1 MARIAAAEL
10 ERLKASVPMAD
21 LVAADGLKLV
31 RQGGDLAGLCPFH
44 DDREP
49 SLKVTPGKNLWHCFG
64 CGAGGGPVDW
74 VMKRRGVSFRHA
86 VELLRERPGGRVPD
100 GVAPDGP
107 AEIPGSSL
115 AAAAPAAPARLASP
129 VSLDE
134 DDAAALGRVVDY
146 YHACLKRSPA
156 ALAYLEKR
164 GIADPAAID
173 TFRLGFA
180 DRTLGLRLPDKRRRE
195 GAELRSRLERVGLY
209 RASGH
214 EHFCGSLVVPILDE
228 VGAVAEIYGRKITEG
243 LRAGTP
249 LHLYLPGPHRGVWNL
264 PGIAGA
270 ASATGAPDGEVILC
284 EALIDALTFWCAGYR
299 NVTASYG
306 ADGFT
311 DAHLAAFQAHGVRRV
326 LIAYDRDAAG
336 DRGAASVAERLAAA
350 GIASGR
356 VEFPH
361 GLDANAYALKV
372 TPAAQSLGVLLR
384 RAGAVCVAAVPDSA
398 PETISGASEAAAKE
412 EGPVASDDSPAS
424 LLAAASSAA
433 PPAEG
438 PPGADLAPT
447 TPDQP
452 APSVAVRPPPEI
464 EANGGEATLRFGERR
479 WRVRGLDRAAGGE
492 TLKLNLMVACGDA
505 SGAGAA
511 FHVDTL
517 DLYSARARAGFIEA
531 ASAELDVPA
540 AVVKADLGRVLL
552 AVEQL
557 LDARAAPAAEPEAP
571 PEPSMTPAE
580 REAALA
586 FLRSPD
592 LLERIAADFEACGLV
607 GEATNKLVGYLACV
621 SRKLAAPLAVL
632 VQSSSAAGKS
642 SLMDAVLAFVPEAE
656 RVRYSAM
663 TGQALFY
670 MGGRD
675 LRHRVLALCE
685 EEGASRAA
693 YALKLL
699 QSDGSLTIA
708 STGKDPATG
717 ALVTQDYRVE
727 GPVMLFL
734 TTTAIELDEELLNR
748 CLVLSVDEGRAQT
761 EAIHKLQRQRRT
773 LDGLLARQARGE
785 ILALHRNAQTL
796 LAPLAVVNPYADR
809 LTFLSD
815 RTRARRDH
823 EKYLTLIDAIALLH
837 QHQRVI
843 HQAGGRRADGTDLAY
858 VEVTVADIAAANRL
872 AHEVLGRSLDALP
885 PQSRRLLGL
894 IGDWVAARSRNE
906 AIKPAEVRFT
916 RRELREATGWGDTQL
931 KIHLSRLAELE
942 HLLVHRAERGQGFV
956 YELLYDGPVGDGP
969 TAAPHLSGLIDPAAL
984 AEGYDARRSGSDAA
998 RSPVGRAV
1006 VGGLSVPGRGEKA
1019 AKEEAGS
1026 GTYGEAPAKSPESLF
1041 PAKAKLNGSHMPA
1054 PAIAS
1059 SLAAAPAAH

>member
-1 MARIAAAEL
+1 MARIAEAEL
-10 ERLKASVPMAD
+10 DRLKALVP
-21 LVAADGLKLV
+21 VAGLIEASGVVLS
-31 RQGGDLAGLCPFH
+31 RQGADLAGLCPFH

-64 CGAGGGPVDW
+64 CGAGGGPIDW

-86 VELLRERPGGRVPD
+86 VELLRETGDP
-100 GVAPDGP
+100 APSP
-107 AEIPGSSL
+107 SPL
-115 AAAAPAAPARLASP
+115 AASDLPPTPVRALESP

-134 DDAAALGRVVDY
+134 DDAAVLSRVVAY
-146 YHACLKRSPA
+146 YHACLKRTPA
-156 ALAYLEKR
+156 ALAYLERR
-164 GIADPAAID
+164 GIADPAAIE
-173 TFRLGFA
+173 TFKLGFA

-195 GAELRSRLERVGLY
+195 GAELRARLERLGLY

-214 EHFCGSLVVPILDE
+214 EHFTGSLVIPVLDAA
-228 VGAVAEIYGRKITEG
+228 GQVAEVYGRKITDN

-264 PGIAGA
+264 PGIA
-270 ASATGAPDGEVILC
+270 ASGGEVILC

-299 NVTASYG
+299 HVTASYG
-306 ADGFT
+306 VDGFT
-311 DAHLAAFQAHGVRRV
+311 EEHLAAFQAHGIRKV

-336 DRGAASVAERLAAA
+336 DRVAAALSEILTAA

-361 GLDANAYALKV
+361 GMDANAYALKV
-372 TPAAQSLGVLLR
+372 TPAAKSLGVLLS
-384 RAGAVCVAAVPDSA
+384 RAGGMGETAVPA
-398 PETISGASEAAAKE
+398 AEASEAAAKE
-412 EGPVASDDSPAS
+412 EGSLAPPPLAFHRLARAEPWPVPPESPES
-424 LLAAASSAA
+424 PLAAAASA
-433 PPAEG
+433 PA
-438 PPGADLAPT
+438 
-447 TPDQP
+447 
-452 APSVAVRPPPEI
+452 RPRPEI
-464 EANGGEATLRFGERR
+464 EENGSEATIRLGSRR
-479 WRVRGLDRAAGGE
+479 YRVRGLDRASGGE
-492 TLKLNLMVACGDA
+492 SLKLNLMAATGD
-505 SGAGAA
+505 A

-517 DLYSARARAGFIEA
+517 DLYSAKARAGFVEA
-531 ASAELDVPA
+531 AAAELGVLA
-540 AVVKADLGRVLL
+540 TTIKADLGQVLL
-552 AVEQL
+552 EVEHL
-557 LDARAAPAAEPEAP
+557 LDARAAAAAKPAIPQEA
-571 PEPSMTPAE
+571 SMTPAE
-580 REAALA
+580 REAALE
-586 FLRSPD
+586 FLRQPN
-592 LLERIAADFEACGLV
+592 LLDRIAADFEACGLV
-607 GEATNKLVGYLACV
+607 GEATNKLVAYLACV

-642 SLMDAVLAFVPEAE
+642 SLMDAVLAFVPETE

-670 MGGRD
+670 MSGRD
-675 LRHRVLALCE
+675 LRHRILALCE

-761 EAIHKLQRQRRT
+761 EAIHRLQRSRRT
-773 LDGLLARQARGE
+773 LGGLLAREGRGK
-785 ILALHRNAQTL
+785 ILALHRNAQSL

-837 QHQRVI
+837 QHQRVV
-843 HQAGGRRADGTDLAY
+843 HQTGCQQAGGPVGGPADGIGLAY
-858 VEVTVADIAAANRL
+858 IEVTVADIAQANRL

-885 PQSRRLLGL
+885 PQSRRLLSL
-894 IGDWVAARSRNE
+894 ITDWVRERATTERVAAG
-906 AIKPAEVRFT
+906 EVRFT
-916 RRELREATGWGDTQL
+916 RRVLREATGWGDTQL

-956 YELLYDGPVGDGP
+956 YELLYDGPLGRAG
-969 TAAPHLSGLIDPAAL
+969 TAAPHLSGLIDPSAL
-984 AEGYDARRSGSDAA
+984 AEDGYDARRSGSDAA

-1006 VGGLSVPGRGEKA
+1006 AGEWPGPGRSEEA
-1019 AKEEAGS
+1019 AKAEAGS
-1026 GTYGEAPAKSPESLF
+1026 EAYPEGAGIGSKSLL
-1041 PAKAKLNGSHMPA
+1041 PAKAKLNGSHIPA
-1054 PAIAS
+1054 SVTAS
-1059 SLAAAPAAH
+1059 SLAALPR

>member
-1 MARIAAAEL
+1 MARIAEAEL
-10 ERLKASVPMAD
+10 DRLKASVAVAE
-21 LVAADGLKLV
+21 LVAADGVALS
-31 RQGGDLAGLCPFH
+31 RQGADLAGLCPFH

-49 SLKVTPGKNLWHCFG
+49 SLKVTPAKNLWHCFG

-86 VELLRERPGGRVPD
+86 VELLRESAGADRE
-100 GVAPDGP
+100 P
-107 AEIPGSSL
+107 ASSP
-115 AAAAPAAPARLASP
+115 AAASPAAPARLASP

-173 TFRLGFA
+173 ALRLGFS
-180 DRTLGLRLPDKRRRE
+180 DRTLGLRLPDKRKRE

-228 VGAVAEIYGRKITEG
+228 AGQVVGVYGRKITEG

-249 LHLYLPGPHRGVWNL
+249 LHLYLPGPHRGVWNF
-264 PGIAGA
+264 PGIA
-270 ASATGAPDGEVILC
+270 TAPDGEVILC

-311 DAHLAAFQAHGVRRV
+311 EAHLAAFRAHGVRRV

-336 DRGAASVAERLAAA
+336 DRGAAVVAERLAAA

-372 TPAAQSLGVLLR
+372 TPAAKSLGVLLR
-384 RAGAVCVAAVPDSA
+384 RAGSCAAASDTA
-398 PETISGASEAAAKE
+398 PGTEPEANEAAAKE
-412 EGPVASDDSPAS
+412 AGPATSAGILPGADVGGSADSPAS
-424 LLAAASSAA
+424 PLAAASPAA
-433 PPAEG
+433 PLAEG
-438 PPGADLAPT
+438 PIASDQSLPPSA
-447 TPDQP
+447 TP
-452 APSVAVRPPPEI
+452 ARSGPEI
-464 EANGGEATLRFGERR
+464 DADGGEATLRFGVRR
-479 WRVRGLDRAAGGE
+479 WRVRGLDRATGGGE
-492 TLKLNLMVACGDA
+492 ALKLNVMAAVGED
-505 SGAGAA
+505 GAPPGA

-517 DLYSARARAGFIEA
+517 DLYSARARAAFVEA
-531 ASAELDVPA
+531 AAAELGVPA
-540 AVVKADLGRVLL
+540 ASMKTELGQVLL

-557 LDARAAPAAEPEAP
+557 LDARAAAAAEPAAP
-571 PEPSMTPAE
+571 SEPSMTEAE

-592 LLERIAADFEACGLV
+592 LLERIAGDFAACGLV
-607 GEATNKLVGYLACV
+607 GEDTNKLVGYLACV

-761 EAIHKLQRQRRT
+761 EAIHKLQRSRRT
-773 LDGLLARQARGE
+773 LDGLLARQARGD
-785 ILALHRNAQTL
+785 ILALHRNAQSL

-823 EKYLTLIDAIALLH
+823 EKYLSLIDAIALLH
-837 QHQRVI
+837 QHQRSI
-843 HQAGGRRADGTDLAY
+843 RRAPGKDGAADIAY
-858 VEVTVADIAAANRL
+858 VEVALSDIAHANRL

-894 IGDWVAARSRNE
+894 IAELVRERAGRDGARPGD
-906 AIKPAEVRFT
+906 VRFT

-931 KIHLSRLAELE
+931 KVHLSRLAELE

-956 YELLYDGPVGDGP
+956 YELLYDGPLDEGHA
-969 TAAPHLSGLIDPAAL
+969 AAPHLSGLIDPVAL
-984 AEGYDARRSGSDAA
+984 AEGYDARRSGPQAA
-998 RSPVGRAV
+998 RSPTGRAT
-1006 VGGLSVPGRGEKA
+1006 VGGLAAGGRGEEA
-1019 AKEEAGS
+1019 AREEAGS
-1026 GTYGEAPAKSPESLF
+1026 ETYGKVPPKPPEPLF
-1041 PAKAKLNGSHMPA
+1041 PAKAKLNGSHLPVVA
-1054 PAIAS
+1054 KAA
-1059 SLAAAPAAH
+1059 SLAAAPAAV

>member
-1 MARIAAAEL
+1 MARITDAEL
-10 ERLKASVPMAD
+10 ERLKAGVP
-21 LVAADGLKLV
+21 VAGLIEASGVALS
-31 RQGGDLAGLCPFH
+31 RQGADLAGLCPFH
-44 DDREP
+44 ADDTP

-64 CGAGGGPVDW
+64 CGAGGGPIDW

-86 VELLRERPGGRVPD
+86 VELLRE
-100 GVAPDGP
+100 P
-107 AEIPGSSL
+107 AGMAENPTSFL
-115 AAAAPAAPARLASP
+115 AAASSTAPARLASP

-134 DDAAALGRVVDY
+134 DDAAVLGRVVDY

-156 ALAYLEKR
+156 ALAYLERR
-164 GIADPAAID
+164 GIADPAAIE
-173 TFRLGFA
+173 TFKLGFA
-180 DRTLGLRLPDKRRRE
+180 DRTLGLRLPDKRRKE
-195 GAELRSRLERVGLY
+195 GAELRTRLERLGLY

-214 EHFCGSLVVPILDE
+214 EHFTGSLVIPVFDAA
-228 VGAVAEIYGRKITEG
+228 GAVAEVYGRKITDN

-264 PGIAGA
+264 PGIAA
-270 ASATGAPDGEVILC
+270 APDGEVIVC

-306 ADGFT
+306 VDGFT
-311 DAHLAAFQAHGVRRV
+311 EAHLAAFQQHAVRRV
-326 LIAYDRDAAG
+326 LIAYDRDEAG
-336 DRGAASVAERLAAA
+336 ERGAAVLAERLSAA
-350 GIASGR
+350 GIATGR

-361 GLDANAYALKV
+361 GMDANAYALKV
-372 TPAAQSLGVLLR
+372 TPAVKSLGVLLR
-384 RAGAVCVAAVPDSA
+384 RAGGTCAAAVPDLPA
-398 PETISGASEAAAKE
+398 PEAEASEAAAKE
-412 EGPVASDDSPAS
+412 ENLAPTVAIPPVDAGATLASRALANDPPSS
-424 LLAAASSAA
+424 LAAALPAA
-433 PPAEG
+433 LPVPPAAAIPPAAADG
-438 PPGADLAPT
+438 PST
-447 TPDQP
+447 IP
-452 APSVAVRPPPEI
+452 ARPRPEI
-464 EANGGEATLRFGERR
+464 EANGTEATIRFASRR
-479 WRVRGLDRAAGGE
+479 YRVRGLDRASGGE
-492 TLKLNLMVACGDA
+492 SLKLNLTATTGE
-505 SGAGAA
+505 A

-517 DLYSARARAGFIEA
+517 DLYSAKARAAFTEA
-531 ASAELDVPA
+531 AAAELGIPA
-540 AVVKADLGRVLL
+540 AAVKADLGQVLL
-552 AVEQL
+552 AVEEL
-557 LDARAAPAAEPEAP
+557 LDARAAAAAKSAAP
-571 PEPSMTPAE
+571 PEAAMTPAE
-580 REAALA
+580 RDAALA
-586 FLRSPD
+586 FLRQPD
-592 LLERIAADFEACGLV
+592 LLDRITADFEACGLV
-607 GEATNKLVGYLACV
+607 GEATNKLVAYLACV

-642 SLMDAVLAFVPEAE
+642 SLMDAVLAFVPEPE

-670 MGGRD
+670 MGSRD

-761 EAIHKLQRQRRT
+761 EAIHRLQRQRRT
-773 LDGLLARQARGE
+773 LDGLLARQARGR
-785 ILALHRNAQTL
+785 ILALHQNAQTL

-837 QHQRVI
+837 QHQRPI
-843 HQAGGRRADGTDLAY
+843 RRAEGSDLTYIEA
-858 VEVTVADIAAANRL
+858 TIADIAHANRL
-872 AHEVLGRSLDALP
+872 THEVLGRSLDALP

-894 IGDWVAARSRNE
+894 IADWIRERATTEGIAR
-906 AIKPAEVRFT
+906 ADVRFT
-916 RRELREATGWGDTQL
+916 RRALREATGWGDTQL
-931 KIHLSRLAELE
+931 KVHLSRLTELE

-956 YELLYDGPVGDGP
+956 YELLYDGPPGDDG

-984 AEGYDARRSGSDAA
+984 DASYDARRSGAEAGWSEPKAD

-1006 VGGLSVPGRGEKA
+1006 AGGGPVPGRSEAA
-1019 AKEEAGS
+1019 AKAEAGS
-1026 GTYGEAPAKSPESLF
+1026 EAYQDTAESVPDSLF
-1041 PAKAKLNGSHMPA
+1041 PAKARLNGSHRPA
-1054 PAIAS
+1054 PVIAS
-1059 SLAAAPAAH
+1059 SLAAAPH

>member
-1 MARIAAAEL
+1 MARITDAEL
-10 ERLKASVPMAD
+10 DRLKASVLVSE
-21 LVAADGLKLV
+21 LVAADGVALSRSGV
-31 RQGGDLAGLCPFH
+31 DLAGLCPFH

-86 VELLRERPGGRVPD
+86 VELLRESAGADRE
-100 GVAPDGP
+100 P
-107 AEIPGSSL
+107 ASSL
-115 AAAAPAAPARLASP
+115 AAAAPARLASP
-129 VSLDE
+129 VSVDE

-156 ALAYLEKR
+156 ALAYLAKR

-173 TFRLGFA
+173 AFRLGFS
-180 DRTLGLRLPDKRRRE
+180 DRTLGLRLPDKRKRE

-209 RASGH
+209 RSSGH
-214 EHFCGSLVVPILDE
+214 EHFCGSLTVPILDE
-228 VGAVAEIYGRKITEG
+228 AGQVVGVYGRKVTEG

-264 PGIAGA
+264 PGIAA
-270 ASATGAPDGEVILC
+270 AAESGGEVILC

-311 DAHLAAFQAHGVRRV
+311 EAHLAAFRAHGVKRV

-336 DRGAASVAERLAAA
+336 DRGAAVVAERLAAA

-356 VEFPH
+356 VEFPR

-372 TPAAQSLGVLLR
+372 TPAAKSLGVLLR
-384 RAGAVCVAAVPDSA
+384 RAGSCAAAPDPA
-398 PETISGASEAAAKE
+398 PETDPEAREEAAKE
-412 EGPVASDDSPAS
+412 EGPAASADSPAS
-424 LLAAASSAA
+424 PLAAASPAA

-438 PPGADLAPT
+438 PTASD
-447 TPDQP
+447 
-452 APSVAVRPPPEI
+452 PSVPPSAAPARPPPEI
-464 EANGGEATLRFGERR
+464 EANGGEATLRFGARR
-479 WRVRGLDRAAGGE
+479 WRVRGLDRATGGE
-492 TLKLNLMVACGDA
+492 ALKLNVMAATGADGGSPEA
-505 SGAGAA
+505 SRAGSA

-517 DLYSARARAGFIEA
+517 DLYSARARAAFVEA

-540 AVVKADLGRVLL
+540 ASVKADLGQVLL

-557 LDARAAPAAEPEAP
+557 LDARAAASAEPAVP
-571 PEPSMTPAE
+571 SEPSMTPAE

-586 FLRSPD
+586 FLRAPD
-592 LLERIAADFEACGLV
+592 LLDRIAADFEACGLV
-607 GEATNKLVGYLACV
+607 GEDTNRLVGYLACV

-675 LRHRVLALCE
+675 LRHRILALCE

-785 ILALHRNAQTL
+785 ILALHRNAQSL

-837 QHQRVI
+837 QHQRPI
-843 HQAGGRRADGTDLAY
+843 RQAQGTDLAY
-858 VEVTVADIAAANRL
+858 VEVALSDIAAANRL

-894 IGDWVAARSRNE
+894 IAGLVRARAGRDG
-906 AIKPAEVRFT
+906 ARPCDVRFT

-931 KIHLSRLAELE
+931 KVHLSRLAELE

-956 YELLYDGPVGDGP
+956 YELLYDGPLGDGH
-969 TAAPHLSGLIDPAAL
+969 TAAPHLSGLIDPASL
-984 AEGYDARRSGSDAA
+984 AEGYDARRSGFGAE
-998 RSPVGRAV
+998 RSPAGRAV
-1006 VGGLSVPGRGEKA
+1006 VGGLSGVGRSEEA
-1019 AKEEAGS
+1019 AREEAGS
-1026 GTYGEAPAKSPESLF
+1026 DTYEKPRANLPESLF
-1041 PAKAKLNGSHMPA
+1041 PAKARLNGSHSP
-1054 PAIAS
+1054 PVIAS
-1059 SLAAAPAAH
+1059 ALAAALAAG

>member
-1 MARIAAAEL
+1 MA
-10 ERLKASVPMAD
+10 
-21 LVAADGLKLV
+21 
-31 RQGGDLAGLCPFH
+31 
-44 DDREP
+44 
-49 SLKVTPGKNLWHCFG
+49 
-64 CGAGGGPVDW
+64 
-74 VMKRRGVSFRHA
+74 
-86 VELLRERPGGRVPD
+86 
-100 GVAPDGP
+100 
-107 AEIPGSSL
+107 
-115 AAAAPAAPARLASP
+115 
-129 VSLDE
+129 
-134 DDAAALGRVVDY
+134 
-146 YHACLKRSPA
+146 
-156 ALAYLEKR
+156 
-164 GIADPAAID
+164 
-173 TFRLGFA
+173 
-180 DRTLGLRLPDKRRRE
+180 
-195 GAELRSRLERVGLY
+195 
-209 RASGH
+209 
-214 EHFCGSLVVPILDE
+214 E
-228 VGAVAEIYGRKITEG
+228 VYGRKITEG

-264 PGIAGA
+264 PGIA
-270 ASATGAPDGEVILC
+270 GAPDGEVILC

-311 DAHLAAFQAHGVRRV
+311 EAHLAAFQAHGVRRV

-336 DRGAASVAERLAAA
+336 DRGAAEVAERLASA

-372 TPAAQSLGVLLR
+372 TPAEKSLGVLLR
-384 RAGAVCVAAVPDSA
+384 RAGATGAVAMPDPA
-398 PETISGASEAAAKE
+398 PETNPGASEEAAKE
-412 EGPVASDDSPAS
+412 EGPLAASDDSPAS
-424 LLAAASSAA
+424 PLAAALPAA
-433 PPAEG
+433 PPEEG
-438 PPGADLAPT
+438 PPTADHAPT
-447 TPDQP
+447 APDQP
-452 APSVAVRPPPEI
+452 APPSASATQIRPPPEI

-479 WRVRGLDRAAGGE
+479 WRVRGLDRAPGGE
-492 TLKLNLMVACGDA
+492 TLKLNLMAAAGEDGA
-505 SGAGAA
+505 SPGA

-517 DLYSARARAGFIEA
+517 DLYSARARAGFVEA
-531 ASAELDVPA
+531 ASAELGVPA
-540 AVVKADLGRVLL
+540 AVMKADLGRVLL
-552 AVEQL
+552 AVEEL
-557 LDARAAPAAEPEAP
+557 LDARAAAAAEPEAP
-571 PEPSMTPAE
+571 AEPSMTPAE

-586 FLRSPD
+586 FLRDSG

-607 GEATNKLVGYLACV
+607 GEATNKLVGYLACI

-837 QHQRVI
+837 QHQRPV
-843 HQAGGRRADGTDLAY
+843 RRAQGKDGGTDLAY

-894 IGDWVAARSRNE
+894 IAEWLAGRARAEGIRPS
-906 AIKPAEVRFT
+906 EVRFT

-942 HLLVHRAERGQGFV
+942 HLLVHRAERGQGFC
-956 YELLYDGPVGDGP
+956 YELLYDGPVGDGQ

-984 AEGYDARRSGSDAA
+984 AEGYDARRSGLEAA
-998 RSPVGRAV
+998 RSPGGRGL
-1006 VGGLSVPGRGEKA
+1006 VGGLSAPGRGEEA
-1019 AKEEAGS
+1019 AKEAAGS
-1026 GTYGEAPAKSPESLF
+1026 GTYGEAHANLPESLF
-1041 PAKAKLNGSHMPA
+1041 PAKGRLNGSHRPA

-1059 SLAAAPAAH
+1059 SLAASLPAAH

>member
-1 MARIAAAEL
+1 MAEL
-10 ERLKASVPMAD
+10 VASD
-21 LVAADGLKLV
+21 GVALSRSGA
-31 RQGGDLAGLCPFH
+31 DLAGLCPFH

-86 VELLRERPGGRVPD
+86 VELLREIAGTP
-100 GVAPDGP
+100 GP
-107 AEIPGSSL
+107 AETLASSL

-134 DDAAALGRVVDY
+134 DDAAVLGRVVDY

-173 TFRLGFA
+173 AFKLGFS

-214 EHFCGSLVVPILDE
+214 EHFCGSLVVPVLDE
-228 VGAVAEIYGRKITEG
+228 AGAVAEVYGRKITDG

-299 NVTASYG
+299 NVIASYG

-384 RAGAVCVAAVPDSA
+384 RARAVCAVAVPDPA
-398 PETISGASEAAAKE
+398 PEADPEASEAAAKE
-412 EGPVASDDSPAS
+412 EGPLPASPDSPAS
-424 LLAAASSAA
+424 PLAAASSAA

-447 TPDQP
+447 APDQP
-452 APSVAVRPPPEI
+452 APPVASVRPFPEI

-479 WRVRGLDRAAGGE
+479 WRVRGLDRATGGE
-492 TLKLNLMVACGDA
+492 ALKLNLMAA
-505 SGAGAA
+505 SGDA

-517 DLYSARARAGFIEA
+517 DLYSARTRAGFIEA

-557 LDARAAPAAEPEAP
+557 LDARAAAAAEPEAP
-571 PEPSMTPAE
+571 AEPSMTPAE

-586 FLRSPD
+586 FLRAPD

-708 STGKDPATG
+708 STGKDPVTG

-773 LDGLLARQARGE
+773 LDGLLARQAKAD
-785 ILALHRNAQTL
+785 ILALHRNAQSL
-796 LAPLAVVNPYADR
+796 LAPLAVVNPYAGR

-837 QHQRVI
+837 QHQRPI
-843 HQAGGRRADGTDLAY
+843 RRAPGKDGGTDLAY
-858 VEVTVADIAAANRL
+858 VEVALSDIAAANRL

-894 IGDWVAARSRNE
+894 IADLVRERAGRDGSR
-906 AIKPAEVRFT
+906 PCDVRFT

-931 KIHLSRLAELE
+931 KVHLSRLAELE
-942 HLLVHRAERGQGFV
+942 HLLVHRAERGQGFC
-956 YELLYDGPVGDGP
+956 YELLYDGPVGDGQ

-984 AEGYDARRSGSDAA
+984 ADGYDARRSGSEAGRSGIEAA
-998 RSPVGRAV
+998 RSPVDRAG
-1006 VGGLSVPGRGEKA
+1006 VGGLSGVGRSEEA
-1019 AKEEAGS
+1019 AKKEAGS
-1026 GTYGEAPAKSPESLF
+1026 GAYGEAHATLPDSLF
-1041 PAKAKLNGSHMPA
+1041 PAKARLNGSHMPT
-1054 PAIAS
+1054 S
-1059 SLAAAPAAH
+1059 VLAASLPAAP

>member
-1 MARIAAAEL
+1 VPTSPGFARRHE
-10 ERLKASVPMAD
+10 
-21 LVAADGLKLV
+21 
-31 RQGGDLAGLCPFH
+31 
-44 DDREP
+44 DREP

-64 CGAGGGPVDW
+64 CGAGGGPIDW

-86 VELLRERPGGRVPD
+86 VELLRERS
-100 GVAPDGP
+100 GVAPEGVAEAP
-107 AEIPGSSL
+107 ASSL
-115 AAAAPAAPARLASP
+115 AAASPAAPARLVQP

-134 DDAAALGRVVDY
+134 DDASVLSRVVEY

-228 VGAVAEIYGRKITEG
+228 TGQVVGMYGRKIG
-243 LRAGTP
+243 GNLRAGTP
-249 LHLYLPGPHRGVWNL
+249 LHLYLPGPHRGVWNV
-264 PGIAGA
+264 PGIA
-270 ASATGAPDGEVILC
+270 SAPDGEVILC
-284 EALIDALTFWCAGYR
+284 EALLDALTFWCAGYR
-299 NVTASYG
+299 YVTASYG
-306 ADGFT
+306 AEGFT
-311 DAHLAAFQAHGVRRV
+311 DAHLAAFQAHGIKQV
-326 LIAYDRDAAG
+326 LIAYDPDAAG
-336 DRGAASVAERLAAA
+336 ERGAAAVAERLAAA

-356 VEFPH
+356 IEFPH
-361 GLDANAYALKV
+361 GLDANAYALKT
-372 TPAAQSLGVLLR
+372 TPAAKSLGVLLR
-384 RAGAVCVAAVPDSA
+384 RAGGAVTANGPAA
-398 PETISGASEAAAKE
+398 ETGTDEAAAKE
-412 EGPVASDDSPAS
+412 EGPVFQVEDPLPS
-424 LLAAASSAA
+424 LAAAMPVA
-433 PPAEG
+433 P
-438 PPGADLAPT
+438 LSV
-447 TPDQP
+447 
-452 APSVAVRPPPEI
+452 PSRPPTLI
-464 EANGGEATLRFGERR
+464 EAGANEATIRFGDRR
-479 WRVRGLDRAAGGE
+479 WRVRGLDRATGGE
-492 TLKLNLMVACGDA
+492 SLKLNVMATCEDA
-505 SGAGAA
+505 GGTCQV

-517 DLYSARARAGFIEA
+517 DLYSARARAGFVEA
-531 ASAELDVPA
+531 AAAELGVPA
-540 AVVKADLGRVLL
+540 AAVKADLGQVLL
-552 AVEQL
+552 AVEEL
-557 LDARAAPAAEPEAP
+557 LDARAAAAAQPEAP
-571 PEPSMTPAE
+571 PAPSMSPAE
-580 REAALA
+580 RAAALA
-586 FLRSPD
+586 FLCAPD
-592 LLERIAADFEACGLV
+592 LLDRIEADFEACGLV
-607 GEATNKLVGYLACV
+607 GEATNRLVAYLACV

-632 VQSSSAAGKS
+632 VQSSSAAGKT

-670 MGGRD
+670 MGARD
-675 LRHRVLALCE
+675 LKHRVLALCE

-717 ALVTQDYRVE
+717 ALTTQDYCVQ

-773 LDGLLARQARGE
+773 LDGLLARQARDS
-785 ILALHRNAQTL
+785 ILALHRTAQSL

-823 EKYLTLIDAIALLH
+823 EKYLTLIDTIALLH
-837 QHQRVI
+837 QHQRPVR
-843 HQAGGRRADGTDLAY
+843 QPEGGPAY

-894 IGDWVAARSRNE
+894 LTDWVLAQALANG
-906 AIKPAEVRFT
+906 IKPGEVRFT
-916 RRELREATGWGDTQL
+916 RRKLREATGWGDTQL
-931 KIHLSRLAELE
+931 KIHLARLAELE

-956 YELLYDGPVGDGP
+956 YELLYDGPLGDG
-969 TAAPHLSGLIDPAAL
+969 AAPHLSGLIDPAAL
-984 AEGYDARRSGSDAA
+984 MDGYDARRSGLEAA
-998 RSPVGRAV
+998 RSPAGRAV
-1006 VGGLSVPGRGEKA
+1006 AGGLSVPGRGEAA
-1019 AKEEAGS
+1019 AKEAGGS
-1026 GTYGEAPAKSPESLF
+1026 AVYADVPAKPPESLF
-1041 PAKAKLNGSHMPA
+1041 PAKGRLNGSHMPA
-1054 PAIAS
+1054 PALAS
-1059 SLAAAPAAH
+1059 AAAPTAL